1 MKKTDIVV
9 IGAGVA
15 GLSAAGYGARAGR
28 EVLIVEKL
36 AEGGQLMLIDKIV
49 NYPGID
55 DISGYELTERMRR
68 QTLEFG
74 AKVISGELVSIEKK
88 DNLFTVHLN
97 NEEIEAKAVIIA
109 TGARHRHLNIEG
121 EEKYNGRGVSYC
133 GTCDGPFFRNKKI
146 FVIGGGD
153 TALTDALYLSKLTD
167 DITIVHRRDR
177 FRAQNDLIKQVE
189 ASHIKKL
196 MNFKP
201 IEIEGDGNK
210 VTGIELESTVNKH
223 FEVFKTDAV
232 FIFAG
237 MLPATGALDKKLLD
251 EFGYVN
257 ANANME
263 TAIDGIFVAGDVRN
277 TPFRQIVTAASDGA
291 IAAHVASEYI
301 DKIDGMAYDK

>member
-55 DISGYELTERMRR
+55 DISGYELTEKMRK

-74 AKVISGELVSIEKK
+74 AKVVSGELVSIEKK
-88 DNLFTVHLN
+88 DNMFTVHLN

-109 TGARHRHLNIEG
+109 TGAQHRHLNIEG

-189 ASHIKKL
+189 QMDSNTHACVIVSLENPSDRSIANFRASFFLPGTCDQLPPIPLNYMPTTRVLKCGPHTCSLPTCNGSIAKLRCSYCRKVKYCNRKCQKKHWGSHK
-196 MNFKP
+196 MICKPCIFK
-201 IEIEGDGNK
+201 
-210 VTGIELESTVNKH
+210 
-223 FEVFKTDAV
+223 
-232 FIFAG
+232 
-237 MLPATGALDKKLLD
+237 DKDLILIL
-251 EFGYVN
+251 N
-257 ANANME
+257 
-263 TAIDGIFVAGDVRN
+263 
-277 TPFRQIVTAASDGA
+277 
-291 IAAHVASEYI
+291 
-301 DKIDGMAYDK
+301 